1 MTGGMTSG
9 KSVAARRVAARGGF
23 LPALIAFAIGL
34 AASVAADR
42 AYAREL
48 VALSENYPLG
58 AIVVNTSERSLYYS
72 LGNNTALR
80 YRIAVGKQGMQWF
93 GETFVQ
99 GKAKNPGWTPTANMR
114 RRNPYLPLHVRGGI
128 PQNPLGARAIYLG
141 WSEYRIHGT
150 NAPGSIGSAS
160 SSGCFR
166 MHNADV
172 KDLYERVH
180 IGAPVYVLK

>member
-1 MTGGMTSG
+1 MA
-9 KSVAARRVAARGGF
+9 VCGGF
-23 LPALIAFAIGL
+23 PVSAN
-34 AASVAADR
+34 R
-42 AYAREL
+42 TEAREL
-48 VALSENYPLG
+48 VTMTEDYPLG
-58 AIVVNTSERSLYYS
+58 AIIVNTSERRLYYS
-72 LGNNTALR
+72 LGRRIALR
-80 YRIAVGKQGMQWF
+80 YRVAVGKGRAQWS

-99 GKAKNPGWTPTANMR
+99 SKRKNPGWTPTSNMR
-114 RRNPYLPLHVRGGI
+114 RRNPYLPRHVRGGT
-128 PQNPLGARAIYLG
+128 PQNPLGERAIYLG

-166 MHNADV
+166 MLNADV